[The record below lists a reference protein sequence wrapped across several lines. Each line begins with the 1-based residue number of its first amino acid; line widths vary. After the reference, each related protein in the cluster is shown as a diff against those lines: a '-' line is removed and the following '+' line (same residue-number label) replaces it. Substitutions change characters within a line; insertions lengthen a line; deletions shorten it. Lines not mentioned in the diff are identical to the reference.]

1 MAIKEKPLTKVELAN
16 ELAEETGLTRIQ
28 ITAVLNELPQVIQR
42 QLSGV
47 GMFNLPGLLKI
58 RKVRKPARAER
69 EGVNPFTGEQITFK
83 AKPAYNGVKVTPLK
97 ALKEMV
103 Q

>member
-1 MAIKEKPLTKVELAN
+1 MVTKEKPLTKVELAN

-28 ITAVLNELPQVIQR
+28 VTAILNELPQVIQR
-42 QLSGV
+42 QLSSVGV
-47 GMFNLPGLLKI
+47 FNLPGLLKVK
-58 RKVRKPARAER
+58 KVRKAARAER
-69 EGVNPFTGEQITFK
+69 DGINPFTGEPTTFK
-83 AKPAYNGVKVTPLK
+83 AKPAYNGIKVTPLK